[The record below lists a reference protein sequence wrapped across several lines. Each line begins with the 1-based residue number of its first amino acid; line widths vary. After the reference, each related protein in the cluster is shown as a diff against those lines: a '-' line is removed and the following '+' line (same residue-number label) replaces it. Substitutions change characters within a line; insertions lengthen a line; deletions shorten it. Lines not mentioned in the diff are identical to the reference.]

1 MELSER
7 IFNLMEKRK
16 LSRYKLAKLAKVPY
30 TTLIKI
36 LDGTTKNPQIET
48 LSEIA
53 DYFGVSV
60 DYLLEKSAGALI
72 EERLKQAGMTIEE
85 LAEQTKVPIRYLRN
99 LDGVDPIEPDYKIA
113 TQIAKVLG
121 VEPKE
126 LLTALARQEPP
137 VYDGPRDTRSLEEI
151 FADEDFEE
159 PLSEEPTGA
168 DLIEAVSKEPTEEQI
183 LTLAARC
190 VGHKGSLSGRELEQ
204 VKMALRIALAKE
216 I

>member
-7 IFNLMEKRK
+7 IFNLMEQRK
-16 LSRYKLAKLAKVPY
+16 LSRYKLAKLTKVPY

-48 LSEIA
+48 LSEVA

-60 DYLLEKSAGALI
+60 DYLFGKSAGALI

-99 LDGVDPIEPDYKIA
+99 IDGVQPIEPDYKIA

-126 LLTALARQEPP
+126 LLAALARQEPP
-137 VYDGPRDTRSLEEI
+137 VYDGPRDT
-151 FADEDFEE
+151 AYEDFEE
-159 PLSEEPTGA
+159 PLSEESTGT

-183 LTLAARC
+183 LTLAAHC
-190 VGHKGSLSGRELEQ
+190 VGHKGALSGRELEQ